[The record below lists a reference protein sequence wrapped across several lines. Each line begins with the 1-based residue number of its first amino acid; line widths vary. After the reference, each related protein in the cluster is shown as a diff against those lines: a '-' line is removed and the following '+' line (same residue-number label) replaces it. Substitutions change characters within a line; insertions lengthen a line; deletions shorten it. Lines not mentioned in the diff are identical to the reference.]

1 MQFFHND
8 AHIDLVI
15 EELLPRARTFVA
27 EGRRRLAAQEARLAG
42 LEAAGWNKP
51 ESGKLLDNLRQSMA
65 LQIGYMKMLERE
77 IRAAGRKVPEAAS
90 NA

>member
-1 MQFFHND
+1 
-8 AHIDLVI
+8 
-15 EELLPRARTFVA
+15 
-27 EGRRRLAAQEARLAG
+27 

-77 IRAAGRKVPEAAS
+77 IRAAGRKVPEASS